1 VEFFYEAFRDLQTER
16 PVDGAIPWRAA
27 MAYARHKGLAPDV
40 ADLLWTVVRKMDD
53 AEREWQVENMQSESA
68 GA

>member
-1 VEFFYEAFRDLQTER
+1 
-16 PVDGAIPWRAA
+16 

-40 ADLLWTVVRKMDD
+40 ADLVWAVVRKMDT
-53 AEREWQVENMQSESA
+53 AEREWQVENMQSETP